1 MVTLDVV
8 LSPISKFQC
17 WFGGVG
23 GGGLRLAGFF
33 GRLTGFVNVQLLFT
47 RAF

>member
-1 MVTLDVV
+1 MKALNT
-8 LSPISKFQC
+8 SPLKIVE
-17 WFGGVG
+17 GG

-33 GRLTGFVNVQLLFT
+33 GKLTGFVNVQLLFT